1 MTPPEAK
8 AAALLATPDDTE
20 AQFYEALQQGDVPRL
35 MAAWSDDDEVICVHP
50 GGPRVMGHAAVRKA
64 FESIFA
70 NGGVP
75 VHVEGVRRLQ
85 TDATAVH
92 NVLERIDVRTAEG
105 VKTAWVVATN
115 VYLKTPMGWRM
126 VAHHA
131 SPSTPQDAAAMPADA
146 PKTLH

>member
-8 AAALLATPDDTE
+8 AAALLASPDDTE
-20 AQFYEALQQGDVPRL
+20 AQFYEALQHGDLERL
-35 MAAWSDDDEVICVHP
+35 MAAWSHDDEVICVHP
-50 GGPRVMGHAAVRKA
+50 GGPRVMGHAAVRRT
-64 FESIFA
+64 FETLFA

-75 VHVEGVRRLQ
+75 VRVDGVRRLQ
-85 TDATAVH
+85 SDGTAVH

-105 VKTAWVVATN
+105 VQTAWVVATN
-115 VYLKTPMGWRM
+115 VYLKTALGWRM

-131 SPSTPQDAAAMPADA
+131 SATTPQDAAMPVAV